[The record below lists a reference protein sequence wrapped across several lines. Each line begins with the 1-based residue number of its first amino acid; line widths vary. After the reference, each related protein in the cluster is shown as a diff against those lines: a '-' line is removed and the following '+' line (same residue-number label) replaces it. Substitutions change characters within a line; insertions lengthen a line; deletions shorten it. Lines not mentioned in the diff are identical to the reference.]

1 MSINAV
7 DSKKLVEALLGDLR
21 LLSQEAKKKQN
32 HVKEAAESGVVR
44 IRNISTA
51 SVGDTVLI
59 TNLRAACTELL
70 HPLVLSCE
78 TRHTRLVQI
87 ALQGIQRLVQHRI
100 LSQNGATIVTNELWS
115 LVEAECEELRV
126 LQTVPPLVSSELIVT
141 GNTLAKCIVM
151 CFRLHFAKDPIVI
164 NAASAAVRQLVSTVF
179 ERVIQEDGIFSTEL
193 TVVNP
198 SGGRP
203 SPRAA
208 PPTLRPCA
216 ADAYMLFK
224 DLCLLINGEA
234 PIWLV
239 GIQETT
245 RTLGLELLESLLKGF
260 PSVFIR
266 HTEFGDLL
274 KDDVCPLIIRLFSP
288 NVKAMHISSQ
298 HPSSRT
304 SNASFNN
311 YPPTISHE
319 RQSFPISMRL
329 VRIVTL
335 IVQFYQTILHTECE
349 IFISTLLKFVDGDRK
364 GWQRPL
370 ALESLHRIVS
380 STDLV
385 KWMTESFDCRPNSTH
400 VLEQVAIGL
409 STVVQQCLVCTTF
422 SSDQENEIDR
432 SQEDGGPGFLS
443 KGLWVPYVE
452 HLTSKKTIL
461 LDSLDRM
468 DAVAI
473 PEGYVL
479 SRCCVALCDMTQA
492 VYAAIDKL
500 CLVDE
505 NSEAGSSETKLE
517 IAKVA
522 YANSQPSILA
532 AIGSLLAASTDEIV
546 SDQLLCCLSTLIS
559 AGCRVGADAD
569 LHRSVYVLAIM
580 SLPSPSYLNQFAG
593 IAPPSPANKRDAP
606 VSEQVFDLEA
616 WPSTTQV
623 TASGPP
629 CPCPVVSTELWNKQ
643 VLLTSKNLQAARTF
657 IASITTHIKELNN
670 LWYLC
675 MATCEHLS
683 WLLAMRPTQ
692 VGQFERETRDDHS
705 NVPTVVTNA
714 ALSDIAMLSSLM
726 DKVAPAIAALPDK
739 SFLSV
744 IDALIRLSD
753 ESLAV
758 AATGRESSLF
768 PLAVLYKVCSLSL
781 MRLQVFWQKAANHF
795 IKVCNH
801 TSVSMRD
808 WAAVA
813 LTSLA
818 KHAVKS
824 KTSMD
829 AKSQQEMI
837 ISSLLA
843 LCSIP
848 HIQVRR
854 RQLDCV
860 MSLMQTDG
868 AFLLST
874 SWPNVIQIIS
884 AIIDSDTECE
894 LSLVRQGYLGL
905 RLVSSDF
912 LQSIPFD
919 CISGL
924 VEAISRYS
932 KQNTDQNISLSALT
946 LLWTIS
952 DFIYRKME
960 SVGNDASEA
969 VWMVLYTCLSESCV
983 DSRFAVR
990 KSACQTLLQTVT
1002 AHGHALRSA
1011 AWHSVIWQIMIP
1023 LLDKVRSQTRCAST
1037 EKSNGEL
1044 IMHHSRDTEQ
1054 KQWTE
1059 TCIHT
1064 ISAISKI
1071 FNSQR
1076 KSLLALNDFGA
1087 VWEAFLGY
1095 LDWAACYEN
1104 AELSLSAIRSY
1115 QEVLLGKISSQTLN
1129 VNSHEKSNGSDS
1141 TIDAITPEL
1150 PQAQWVESWK
1160 VWLRISRGLARQG
1173 CAAMANSVNADSKSI
1188 SSTPRMNS
1196 SSSSLASLAPGIYV
1210 PGPSHLTAILHV
1222 FPPLFDK
1229 VAKSI
1234 TVDDLKYESLP
1245 AVLESMMNVP
1255 IPSEQAPFVLPSAT
1269 THLTPTQEALLEAVK
1284 IVFVECT
1291 LSGTSLRAAI
1301 PDQIRLLLKFASM
1314 ATQRISPNKVAPGGQ
1329 KSYRDYAL
1337 TTIVPFSE
1345 YSLRIAIEFFTSTS
1359 QNPEVANSLIAIDII
1374 KFLGEPLYMK
1384 YTCISASTWKLA
1396 ATSLMSVLRTSIPY
1410 ARQNPEVFR
1419 GLWSAICDTMERWL
1433 FTPNCGS
1440 SKSTR
1445 LAADERKRDELM
1457 ECQAIEIIRSEM
1469 LAYASRLPQED
1480 VQRLIALLHR
1490 GSISQIDSTDVL
1502 ASDSHTQRNELAKAC
1517 FDALLMSSDG
1527 AHTNTEEDE
1536 GRGILGNVAVT
1547 SLLQRCTQVMSD
1559 FCKDWSAAGDLRLPR
1574 SRILEIISALQAVD
1588 SLIAR
1593 LARDPKMTELYSHL
1607 VSLFPSV
1614 VDVMPCCHADP
1625 QLEHQ
1630 LIKTIKSYQTLFLLQ
1645 NIPQATVE

>member
-32 HVKEAAESGVVR
+32 HVKEAAETGVVR

-70 HPLVLSCE
+70 HPLVLACE

-100 LSQNGATIVTNELWS
+100 LSGNGATNVTNELWA

-126 LQTVPPLVSSELIVT
+126 LQTVPPLVSSELVVT

-179 ERVIQEDGIFSTEL
+179 ERVIQEDGIFSSEL

-239 GIQETT
+239 GIQEMT
-245 RTLGLELLESLLKGF
+245 RTLGLELLESLLKGY

-298 HPSSRT
+298 HPSSRM
-304 SNASFNN
+304 SNSSISS
-311 YPPTISHE
+311 YPPTVSHE

-335 IVQFYQTILHTECE
+335 IVQFYQNILHTECE

-409 STVVQQCLVCTTF
+409 STVVQQSLVCTTF
-422 SSDQENEIDR
+422 SSDQENELER
-432 SQEDGGPGFLS
+432 SQEDGGPGFLT

-500 CLVDE
+500 CIPDE
-505 NSEAGSSETKLE
+505 NSESGSSEANLE

-522 YANSQPSILA
+522 YANTQPSILA
-532 AIGSLLAASTDEIV
+532 AIGSLLATSTDEIV

-559 AGCRVGADAD
+559 AGCRVEADAD

-593 IAPPSPANKRDAP
+593 IPPPSPVSKREVP
-606 VSEQVFDLEA
+606 ISEQVFDLES
-616 WPSTTQV
+616 WPSTAQV

-629 CPCPVVSTELWNKQ
+629 CPCPVVSTDLWNKQ

-657 IASITTHIKELNN
+657 IASITTHIKELND

-705 NVPTVVTNA
+705 NGPTVVTNA
-714 ALSDIAMLSSLM
+714 ALGDIGMLSSLM
-726 DKVAPAIAALPDK
+726 DKVAPAIAALPNDQ
-739 SFLSV
+739 FLLV
-744 IDALIRLSD
+744 VDALIRLSD

-768 PLAVLYKVCSLSL
+768 PLAVLYRVCSLSL
-781 MRLQVFWQKAANHF
+781 SRINVFWGKVSNHF

-829 AKSQQEMI
+829 PKSQQEMVI
-837 ISSLLA
+837 ASLLA

-868 AFLLST
+868 SFLLST

-884 AIIDSDTECE
+884 AIIDNDTGCE

-952 DFIYRKME
+952 DFVYRKME
-960 SVGNDASEA
+960 AVGSDASEV

-1002 AHGHALRSA
+1002 AHGHALRA
-1011 AWHSVIWQIMIP
+1011 PAWHNVIWQIMIP

-1064 ISAISKI
+1064 LSAISKI

-1129 VNSHEKSNGSDS
+1129 VNSHEKSNGSES
-1141 TIDAITPEL
+1141 TIDAVTPEL
-1150 PQAQWVESWK
+1150 PQPQWVESWK

-1173 CAAMANSVNADSKSI
+1173 CAAVANSVNAETKST

-1196 SSSSLASLAPGIYV
+1196 STSSLTSLAPGVYV
-1210 PGPSHLTAILHV
+1210 PGPSHLTAILHI

-1234 TVDDLKYESLP
+1234 TIDDLKYESLP

-1255 IPSEQAPFVLPSAT
+1255 IPSEQAPFVLPSSS

-1291 LSGTSLRAAI
+1291 ISGTILRAAI

-1329 KSYRDYAL
+1329 KSYKEYAL

-1359 QNPEVANSLIAIDII
+1359 QYPDVANSLIAIDII

-1384 YTCISASTWKLA
+1384 YTCISPSTWKLA
-1396 ATSLMSVLRTSIPY
+1396 ASSLMSVLRTSIPY

-1419 GLWSAICDTMERWL
+1419 GLWSTICDTMERWL
-1433 FTPNCGS
+1433 FTPN
-1440 SKSTR
+1440 KSNR

-1469 LAYASRLPQED
+1469 LAYASRLPHED
-1480 VQRLIALLHR
+1480 VQRLISLLHR
-1490 GSISQIDSTDVL
+1490 GSISQTDSTDVL
-1502 ASDSHTQRNELAKAC
+1502 DSHTQRNELAKAC
-1517 FDALLMSSDG
+1517 FDALLMSTDG
-1527 AHTNTEEDE
+1527 AQADTEEEDT
-1536 GRGILGNVAVT
+1536 RGILGNVAVT
-1547 SLLQRCTQVMSD
+1547 SLLQRCTQIGQLLET
-1559 FCKDWSAAGDLRLPR
+1559 SAYQDLEF
-1574 SRILEIISALQAVD
+1574 LEIISALQAID

-1593 LARDPKMTELYSHL
+1593 LARDPRMTELYSQL

-1614 VDVMPCCHADP
+1614 VDVMPCCHADA
-1625 QLEHQ
+1625 QLEQQ

-1645 NIPQATVE
+1645 NIPQSTV

>member
-32 HVKEAAESGVVR
+32 HVKEAAETGVVR

-70 HPLVLSCE
+70 HPLVLACE

-100 LSQNGATIVTNELWS
+100 LSGVNKMNRLSKKNLLFQNGATIVTNELWA

-126 LQTVPPLVSSELIVT
+126 LQTVPPLVSSELVVT

-179 ERVIQEDGIFSTEL
+179 ERVIQEDGIFSSEL

-239 GIQETT
+239 GIQEMT
-245 RTLGLELLESLLKGF
+245 RTLGLELLESLLKGY

-266 HTEFGDLL
+266 VSVLKSIPTKKKYFQHTEFADLL

-304 SNASFNN
+304 SNASISH

-335 IVQFYQTILHTECE
+335 IVQFYQNILHTECE

-370 ALESLHRIVS
+370 ALESLHRIVAS
-380 STDLV
+380 PELV

-400 VLEQVAIGL
+400 VLEQVATGL

-422 SSDQENEIDR
+422 SSGKN
-432 SQEDGGPGFLS
+432 S
-443 KGLWVPYVE
+443 KTDIVFNKVFRPRKRIGTKSGRWWTRVSY
-452 HLTSKKTIL
+452 KRIMGTIH
-461 LDSLDRM
+461 SLDRM

-473 PEGYVL
+473 PDGYVI
-479 SRCCVALCDMTQA
+479 SRCCVALCDLAQS
-492 VYAAIDKL
+492 VYMSIDKL
-500 CLVDE
+500 CNPDE
-505 NSEAGSSETKLE
+505 NESGSSEARLE
-517 IAKVA
+517 IAKIA

-532 AIGSLLAASTDEIV
+532 AIGSLLAASTDEMV
-546 SDQLLCCLSTLIS
+546 SDHLFVCLTTLIR

-580 SLPSPSYLNQFAG
+580 SLPSPSYLTQFAG
-593 IAPPSPANKRDAP
+593 ISPPSPVSKREVP
-606 VSEQVFDLEA
+606 ISEQVFDLEA
-616 WPSTTQV
+616 WPSTAQV
-623 TASGPP
+623 TATGPP

-643 VLLTSKNLQAARTF
+643 VLLTSKNLKAAQSF
-657 IASITTHIKELNN
+657 IGSVTSHMEELKD

-692 VGQFERETRDDHS
+692 IGQFERETRDDHS
-705 NVPTVVTNA
+705 NGPTVVTNA
-714 ALSDIAMLSSLM
+714 ALKDIGILSSTM
-726 DKVAPAIAALPDK
+726 DKVAPAIAALPDE

-768 PLAVLYKVCSLSL
+768 PLAVLYRVCSLSL
-781 MRLQVFWQKAANHF
+781 TRIDVFWAKTANHF

-818 KHAVKS
+818 KHAIKS

-829 AKSQQEMI
+829 
-837 ISSLLA
+837 
-843 LCSIP
+843 
-848 HIQVRR
+848 
-854 RQLDCV
+854 
-860 MSLMQTDG
+860 
-868 AFLLST
+868 
-874 SWPNVIQIIS
+874 
-884 AIIDSDTECE
+884 
-894 LSLVRQGYLGL
+894 
-905 RLVSSDF
+905 
-912 LQSIPFD
+912 
-919 CISGL
+919 
-924 VEAISRYS
+924 
-932 KQNTDQNISLSALT
+932 
-946 LLWTIS
+946 
-952 DFIYRKME
+952 
-960 SVGNDASEA
+960 
-969 VWMVLYTCLSESCV
+969 
-983 DSRFAVR
+983 
-990 KSACQTLLQTVT
+990 
-1002 AHGHALRSA
+1002 
-1011 AWHSVIWQIMIP
+1011 
-1023 LLDKVRSQTRCAST
+1023 
-1037 EKSNGEL
+1037 
-1044 IMHHSRDTEQ
+1044 
-1054 KQWTE
+1054 
-1059 TCIHT
+1059 
-1064 ISAISKI
+1064 
-1071 FNSQR
+1071 
-1076 KSLLALNDFGA
+1076 
-1087 VWEAFLGY
+1087 
-1095 LDWAACYEN
+1095 
-1104 AELSLSAIRSY
+1104 
-1115 QEVLLGKISSQTLN
+1115 
-1129 VNSHEKSNGSDS
+1129 SNGSES
-1141 TIDAITPEL
+1141 TIDVVAPEL

-1173 CAAMANSVNADSKSI
+1173 CAAMASSVNAETKST

-1196 SSSSLASLAPGIYV
+1196 STSSLASLAPGVYV
-1210 PGPSHLTAILHV
+1210 PGPSHLTAILHI

-1234 TVDDLKYESLP
+1234 TIDDLKYESLP

-1255 IPSEQAPFVLPSAT
+1255 IPSEQAPFVLPSSS

-1291 LSGTSLRAAI
+1291 ISGTSLRSAI

-1359 QNPEVANSLIAIDII
+1359 QYPDVANSLIAIDII

-1384 YTCISASTWKLA
+1384 YTCISPTTWKLA
-1396 ATSLMSVLRTSIPY
+1396 ASSLMSVLRTSIPY

-1419 GLWSAICDTMERWL
+1419 SLWSTICDTMERWL
-1433 FTPNCGS
+1433 FTPN
-1440 SKSTR
+1440 KSTR

-1457 ECQAIEIIRSEM
+1457 ECQAVEIIRSEM

-1480 VQRLIALLHR
+1480 VQRLISLLHR

-1517 FDALLMSSDG
+1517 FDALLMSTDG
-1527 AHTNTEEDE
+1527 AQADPEEEE

-1593 LARDPKMTELYSHL
+1593 LARDPRMTDLYSQL
-1607 VSLFPSV
+1607 ISLFPAV
-1614 VDVMPCCHADP
+1614 VDVMPCCHADA
-1625 QLEHQ
+1625 QLEQQ

-1645 NIPQATVE
+1645 NIPQV